1 MSGLCY
7 LDASAFVKL
16 TTAEPE
22 SPALR
27 DYLRTRPAQVSS
39 VLLDVEAHRVAARL
53 GAEVT
58 ARTSRLLGSIT
69 LVPITTEIRAAAR
82 TVSPPSLRSLDAIH
96 LASALAL
103 GADLGVFVA
112 YDRRLLDAATD
123 LGVPVASPT

>member
-16 TTAEPE
+16 VTAEPE

-27 DYLRTRPAQVSS
+27 DFLRTRPGQVSS
-39 VLLDVEAHRVAARL
+39 VLLDVEAHRVAVRL

-58 ARTSRLLGSIT
+58 ARTARLLGSIT
-69 LVPITTEIRAAAR
+69 LVPITAEIRAVAR
-82 TVSPPSLRSLDAIH
+82 TVSPPALRSLDAIH
-96 LASALAL
+96 LASAVAL

-112 YDRRLLDAATD
+112 YDHRLLDAAAH
-123 LGVPVASPT
+123 LGLTVAAPT